1 MNESNIN
8 RSSDILEI
16 DLWKLLLLYLRRWRL
31 ILLCALAAAA
41 ISLIYTAN
49 FITPLY
55 RANVTIYVNNVKA
68 NQQVDYISA
77 ANLATSQQLV
87 NTYVNIIRSDTVL
100 EKVVKNARLDYS
112 AEEIRGMMTTAQVD
126 ETELFS
132 VYISHPDPEMAAKIA
147 NAVATVAPGEIEE
160 FVEGSSTKIIDHA
173 KVPTSRYTPSYRKN
187 TLLGCAAGLDLYL
200 AFQSRIRG
208 VMDERYKLTEYRTE
222 DLKLTQLFDLPML
235 GQIPSFAE
243 NERKK
248 AGLSAQKADE
258 HGGER

>member
-55 RANVTIYVNNVKA
+55 RANVTIYVNNIKA

-112 AEEIRGMMTTAQVD
+112 AAEIRGMMTTAQVD

-147 NAVATVAPGEIEE
+147 NAVATVAPARSRNLSKAAPPR
-160 FVEGSSTKIIDHA
+160 SSTMPRCPRAATPQAIGKIPFWA
-173 KVPTSRYTPSYRKN
+173 ARWVCFSRSSM
-187 TLLGCAAGLDLYL
+187 
-200 AFQSRIRG
+200 SRCCI
-208 VMDERYKLTEYRTE
+208 
-222 DLKLTQLFDLPML
+222 
-235 GQIPSFAE
+235 
-243 NERKK
+243 
-248 AGLSAQKADE
+248 
-258 HGGER
+258 

>member
-31 ILLCALAAAA
+31 ILLCALAAAV

-55 RANVTIYVNNVKA
+55 RANVTIYVNNIKA

-100 EKVVKNARLDYS
+100 EKVVKNAKLDYS
-112 AEEIRGMMTTAQVD
+112 AAEIRGMMTTAQVD

-160 FVEGSSTKIIDHA
+160 FVEGSSTKIIDHEPLYPKLSEKYPFGLRGGSA
-173 KVPTSRYTPSYRKN
+173 SRGRLCHAAVSDGRSHQERGRPDAAFRPAHAGADP
-187 TLLGCAAGLDLYL
+187 LLCG
-200 AFQSRIRG
+200 
-208 VMDERYKLTEYRTE
+208 K
-222 DLKLTQLFDLPML
+222 
-235 GQIPSFAE
+235 
-243 NERKK
+243 
-248 AGLSAQKADE
+248 
-258 HGGER
+258 